1 MSFIDQ
7 MIIKRIFSLQ
17 KRLLKKIYKYFSVLK
32 CYILSRFNFKLWYYK
47 QVNKPFIFVKFMPE
61 LKEGGGEKISS
72 KIISVKSVNIWSSL
86 EIYSNLQSDFHAQS
100 ESRFFWTDSSAL
112 LITCEKSPVMEF
124 RYLFQVL
131 WKETVLRK
139 WAVTLWAFFAP

>member
-7 MIIKRIFSLQ
+7 MIIKRNFSLQ

-47 QVNKPFIFVKFMPE
+47 QINKPFIFVKFMPE
-61 LKEGGGEKISS
+61 LKEGGGA
-72 KIISVKSVNIWSSL
+72 VKSANIGSSL

-100 ESRFFWTDSSAL
+100 ESRFFWTPRDGW
-112 LITCEKSPVMEF
+112 IPQ
-124 RYLFQVL
+124 LF
-131 WKETVLRK
+131 
-139 WAVTLWAFFAP
+139 